1 MYNKENFAVAKVAS
15 KDEQR
20 YRINSIYC
28 HPKYTVGCDGY
39 ALMIVTAPKVDIKEM
54 PTPSEGELTDQ
65 FKPFILELEDAQK
78 IEKSIP
84 KKVDIPI
91 LKHVAVIK
99 SEDKNAFAKLFTTD
113 LQIQNIIVSKKVEG
127 EYPQFGKVL
136 PKGKPVKTIR
146 VQTKLLRNLLS
157 AIEEAQGPAKMPYVD
172 LQIYDDEEG
181 PIRLSSCNQN
191 TNQKITAV
199 LMTMK
204 KI

>member
-1 MYNKENFAVAKVAS
+1 VAKVAS

-54 PTPSEGELTDQ
+54 PTPSEGKLTDK
-65 FKPFILELEDAQK
+65 FEPFLLDLNDAK
-78 IEKSIP
+78 KVEKSIP
-84 KKVDIPI
+84 QKVTFST
-91 LKHVAVIK
+91 LKHAAIIK
-99 SEDKNAFAKLFTTD
+99 TKNDDAFAKIFTTD
-113 LQIQNIIVSKKVEG
+113 LQSQNITVLKKVEG